1 MHYVAIDIG
10 GTAIKAGVVT
20 SEGILIHKNTVPTP
34 ITHYEDLFKKLVDLV
49 LWAQSLC
56 EIHGIAVSQPCVTDS
71 KTGEALSEGA
81 LIYIRDTN
89 PAKDLGSYF
98 NLPYAA
104 ENDGNCAALAEVW
117 MGQAKHVHNMA
128 LVVCGTGIGG
138 AVVIDRKIMSG
149 YRKFA
154 GEFGMFILGENATQ
168 KPMSWSELGST
179 LALVLDYASQSGVS
193 PADLNGIAVF
203 ERAEGGDEIA
213 QACIDRFFRIF
224 AYGLH
229 NIQHVYDPELIVLG
243 GAISSRPDFITRLEV
258 ALDAFYIQIP
268 LLLSRPNLAVCA
280 CGADANMIGAVYH
293 LRTIAL

>member
-1 MHYVAIDIG
+1 MHYLAIDIG
-10 GTAIKAGVVT
+10 GSAIKAGIVS
-20 SEGILIHKNTVPTP
+20 SEGALIQKNSVPTP
-34 ITHYEDLFKKLVDLV
+34 TTHYEDLIKTLESIVH
-49 LWAQSLC
+49 WAQSLC

-89 PAKDLGSYF
+89 PAQDLGKRF
-98 NLPYAA
+98 NLPFAA

-117 MGQAKHVHNMA
+117 MGQAKNVNDMA

-154 GEFGMFILGENATQ
+154 GEFGMFILGENDAH
-168 KPMSWSELGST
+168 KPMSWSEMGST
-179 LALVLDYASQSGVS
+179 LALVSDYAAKTG
-193 PADLNGIAVF
+193 DYLDGITLF
-203 ERAEGGDEIA
+203 ERAEQGDVVA
-213 QACIDRFFRIF
+213 QACIDRFYKIF

-243 GAISSRPDFITRLEV
+243 GAISTRSDFVTRLNV
-258 ALDAFYIQIP
+258 ALDALYVQIP

-293 LRTIAL
+293 LLTLTQ